1 MAALEGADALAI
13 LTEWS
18 QFRSPSFEE
27 IKSKLGRPVIF
38 DGRNILD
45 ARLANA
51 AGLTYVSIGRVPSE
65 PE

>member
-1 MAALEGADALAI
+1 

-18 QFRSPSFEE
+18 QFRSPSYEE
-27 IKSKLGRPVIF
+27 IKAKIRAPVIF

-45 ARLANA
+45 PRLANA
-51 AGLTYVSIGRVPSE
+51 VGLTYVSIGRAPRA